1 MTTGNYIVV
10 ALENSQNA
18 HRIFNYALQLAK
30 DYNKSVYGIY
40 IIDTVRE
47 LNCTVDQREFWI
59 DSQESLAKFNMEKR
73 SQIAVRQ
80 GQHFISSIT
89 YGDPVVQIAKYVNL
103 GNVCQLVMGRI
114 GDRNLADDELG
125 HKVASILKGIKK
137 PVTLV

>member
-18 HRIFNYALQLAK
+18 HQIFNYALQLAK

-40 IIDTVRE
+40 IINTVRE
-47 LNCTVDQREFWI
+47 LDCTVDQREFWI

-89 YGDPVVQIAKYVNL
+89 YGDPAVQIAKYVNL
-103 GNVCQLVMGRI
+103 DNVCQLVMGRI

>member
-40 IIDTVRE
+40 IINTVQK
-47 LNCTVDQREFWI
+47 LDCTTEQREFWI
-59 DSQESLAKFNMEKR
+59 DTQESLAKFNMEKR

-89 YGDPVVQIAKYVNL
+89 YGDPATQIAKYVNL
-103 GNVCQLVMGRI
+103 DNVCQLVMGRI